1 MADQARVEAFHKA
14 IWDLNEPRIR
24 ALFAEDPNLIYKRV
38 DNNDCMFTLFDR
50 YFFTRFDRYGHR
62 YGGTVITIE
71 EIFRIMDVLFE
82 LGYKPTLNRFFSVK
96 RLDSGRLHV
105 VVTNL
110 FNLFINKGV
119 KSDHRQL
126 LKKLLERMSDEE
138 LDYLDSF
145 RFPIYSYTTSHERDR
160 QKSVMDEISKIIA
173 EIRKYKERFQ
183 NISHLSN
190 MFSNANRGHIRVS
203 DAAGAGAGAGAGA
216 DEGEG
221 GAVGGAGA
229 AAPASRLPPRSKL
242 GKASGNVR
250 NLIGSFLSGETG
262 TMNNQLSFLRTKLSR
277 TEPALAAAGAG
288 AAAGGAGGGA
298 GAAAGGAGGGAGGA
312 EAAANAALLS
322 RPGPPNSQL
331 INYYYNNNQNGGRR
345 RVSRKS
351 RQRKSKTMRRR
362 HHK

>member
-1 MADQARVEAFHKA
+1 MADHALDDQARVEEFHVA
-14 IWDLNEPRIR
+14 IWELNEPIIR
-24 ALFAEDPNLIYKRV
+24 ALLAEDPNLIYKRV
-38 DNNDCMFTLFDR
+38 DNNDCMATLFDR
-50 YFFTRFDRYGHR
+50 YFRYR
-62 YGGTVITIE
+62 KPDGGTVITIE

-110 FNLFINKGV
+110 FNLFIYAGFKGIR
-119 KSDHRQL
+119 RQL

-145 RFPIYSYTTSHERDR
+145 RFPIYSYTPSNERDR
-160 QKSVMDEISKIIA
+160 HNSVMNEISKIIA

-203 DAAGAGAGAGAGA
+203 DAAGAGAGAGA

-221 GAVGGAGA
+221 
-229 AAPASRLPPRSKL
+229 APASRLPPRSKL

-298 GAAAGGAGGGAGGA
+298 GGAGAGAAAGGAGGGAGGA
-312 EAAANAALLS
+312 GAAAGAANAALLS

-331 INYYYNNNQNGGRR
+331 INYFNNNQNGGRR

-351 RQRKSKTMRRR
+351 RQRKYKTMRRR

>member
-1 MADQARVEAFHKA
+1 MADQARVEAFHFHEA
-14 IWDLNEPRIR
+14 IWDLNEPGIR
-24 ALFAEDPNLIYKRV
+24 ALLAEDPNLIYKRV
-38 DNNDCMFTLFDR
+38 DNNDCMATLFDR
-50 YFFTRFDRYGHR
+50 YFRYR
-62 YGGTVITIE
+62 KPDGGTVITIE

-96 RLDSGRLHV
+96 RLSSGRLHV

-110 FNLFINKGV
+110 FNLFIYAGFKGIR
-119 KSDHRQL
+119 RQL

-145 RFPIYSYTTSHERDR
+145 RFPIYSYTPSNERDR
-160 QKSVMDEISKIIA
+160 HNSVMNEISKIIA

-183 NISHLSN
+183 NISHLSK
-190 MFSNANRGHIRVS
+190 MFSNANRGHMRAS
-203 DAAGAGAGAGAGA
+203 DAAGAGAGAGGAG
-216 DEGEG
+216 GEG
-221 GAVGGAGA
+221 GA

-242 GKASGNVR
+242 GEASGNVR
-250 NLIGSFLSGETG
+250 NLIGSFLSGKKG
-262 TMNNQLSFLRTKLSR
+262 TVNNQLSFLRTKLSR

-288 AAAGGAGGGA
+288 AGAAAGGAGG

-312 EAAANAALLS
+312 GAANAALLS
-322 RPGPPNSQL
+322 RPGPPNSQM
-331 INYYYNNNQNGGRR
+331 INYYNNNQNGGRR

>member
-1 MADQARVEAFHKA
+1 
-14 IWDLNEPRIR
+14 
-24 ALFAEDPNLIYKRV
+24 
-38 DNNDCMFTLFDR
+38 
-50 YFFTRFDRYGHR
+50 
-62 YGGTVITIE
+62 
-71 EIFRIMDVLFE
+71 
-82 LGYKPTLNRFFSVK
+82 
-96 RLDSGRLHV
+96 
-105 VVTNL
+105 
-110 FNLFINKGV
+110 
-119 KSDHRQL
+119 
-126 LKKLLERMSDEE
+126 LKKLLEHMSDEE

-203 DAAGAGAGAGAGA
+203 DAAGAGAGAGAG
-216 DEGEG
+216 
-221 GAVGGAGA
+221 GA
-229 AAPASRLPPRSKL
+229 AAPATSRLPPRSKL

-288 AAAGGAGGGA
+288 EAAGGAGGGA
-298 GAAAGGAGGGAGGA
+298 GGGAAAGGAGGGAAAGGA
-312 EAAANAALLS
+312 GGGAAAAGAANAALLS

-345 RVSRKS
+345 LVSRKS

>member
-1 MADQARVEAFHKA
+1 MA
-14 IWDLNEPRIR
+14 
-24 ALFAEDPNLIYKRV
+24 
-38 DNNDCMFTLFDR
+38 TLFDR
-50 YFFTRFDRYGHR
+50 YFRYR
-62 YGGTVITIE
+62 KPDGGTVITIE

-96 RLDSGRLHV
+96 RLSSGRLHV

-110 FNLFINKGV
+110 FNLFIYAGFKGIR
-119 KSDHRQL
+119 RQL

-145 RFPIYSYTTSHERDR
+145 RFPIYSYTPSNERDR
-160 QKSVMDEISKIIA
+160 HNSVMNEISKIIA

-190 MFSNANRGHIRVS
+190 MFSNANRGHLRVA
-203 DAAGAGAGAGAGA
+203 DAAGAGAGAAA

-250 NLIGSFLSGETG
+250 NLIGSFLSGEKG

-277 TEPALAAAGAG
+277 TEPVLAAAGAG
-288 AAAGGAGGGA
+288 AAAGGAGG
-298 GAAAGGAGGGAGGA
+298 AGGA
-312 EAAANAALLS
+312 EAAAGAANAALLS

-331 INYYYNNNQNGGRR
+331 INYFGNNNNQNGGRR

-351 RQRKSKTMRRR
+351 RQRKSKTMRRH